1 MAGVVMVR
9 LRDGFVTM
17 LTDPANEAFPHH
29 LSTRNLD
36 RPGWVYAS
44 YYPAAGQRF
53 SDEVVAIKLDGSLA
67 VERLA
72 HIHSS
77 ISGCYRCEPH
87 AVPSRDGQRVIFA
100 SNWAAFCS
108 SGCGTSSDI
117 KDYVVAT
124 QLTPVPIVDVV
135 PPAGVTDLRVQ

>member
-1 MAGVVMVR
+1 VR

-53 SDEVVAIKLDGSLA
+53 SDEVVAIKLDGSHA